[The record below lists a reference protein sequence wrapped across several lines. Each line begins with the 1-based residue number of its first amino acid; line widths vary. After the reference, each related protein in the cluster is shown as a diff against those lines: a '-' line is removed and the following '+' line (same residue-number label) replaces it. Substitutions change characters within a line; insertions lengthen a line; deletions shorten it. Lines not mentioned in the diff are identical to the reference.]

1 MSEKL
6 SIGID
11 LGTSNSALALATAE
25 SEGVEILPITQLAS
39 PGTLLEQA
47 LLPSALY
54 LPHASEYE
62 ESQFSLPW
70 SEVRDSPQVVGV
82 YARER
87 GQDVP
92 ERVITSAKSWL
103 CNPRVDR
110 RGAILPWKS
119 EGEFTRLSPLE
130 VSAAFL
136 SHLRESLQSS
146 QALGPDATA
155 LEQAEIVLAVPASFD
170 EVARQL
176 TLEAAKDSGWG
187 ELTLLEE
194 PLAAFY
200 AWIDGNA
207 DTWRKQIS
215 AGDVV
220 LVCDVGGGTSD
231 FSLIAVNEAEGEL
244 ELQRISVGEHILLG
258 GDNMDLALAH
268 QIASSLADQG
278 TELEPWQFQV
288 VSQLVQRAKE
298 KLLEEDAPEEVPLS
312 IPSRGASLFA
322 STIQASLKREDVRTL
337 LVEGFFPLSGR
348 DETPRKASS
357 GLRDVGLPYASDPSL
372 SRHLAAFLQTS
383 SQNVHSSEE
392 LLGLVPESLRS
403 DGMIAP
409 TKVLFNGGVFQSKA
423 LRERL
428 LEVVQSWNPETRLEP
443 LDGAE
448 LNLAVA
454 RGAAAYGRLRSSGK
468 GHRVRAGISRSYY
481 IGIESSMPAVPG
493 LEPPLQGLCVL
504 PQGTEEGS
512 EFELED
518 QEFHLLQGEAVRF
531 RFFSSSVR
539 AGDAAGAFVQNAA
552 KQLDELAALE
562 AAISSEVFPEGSE
575 IPVRVKVVV
584 TELGMLELWMQHLD
598 SGQRW
603 KLELDIR
610 ATEAAEVS
618 H

>member
-1 MSEKL
+1 MSEKI

-11 LGTSNSALALATAE
+11 LGTSNSALALAGSGSQAAE
-25 SEGVEILPITQLAS
+25 VVPITQLAS
-39 PGTLLEQA
+39 PGTLVEQS

-54 LPHASEYE
+54 LAHASEFQAD
-62 ESQFSLPW
+62 QFALPW
-70 SEVRDSPQVVGV
+70 NTAPTSPQVIGV
-82 YARER
+82 YAKQR
-87 GQDVP
+87 GHDVP

-103 CNPRVDR
+103 CNPQIDR
-110 RGAILPWKS
+110 RSAVLPWKS
-119 EGEFTRLSPLE
+119 EGDFTPLSPLE

-136 SHLRESLQSS
+136 SHLRASLESSNAAQKAGVSL
-146 QALGPDATA
+146 A
-155 LEQAEIVLAVPASFD
+155 EAEIVLAVPASFD

-176 TLEAAKDSGWG
+176 TIEAAKDAGWG

-200 AWIDGNA
+200 AWIEGNA
-207 DTWRKQIS
+207 ESWRTQVE

-231 FSLIAVNEAEGEL
+231 FSLIAVNESDGEL

-268 QIASSLADQG
+268 QISATLADQG

-288 VSQLVQRAKE
+288 LSQLVQSAKE
-298 KLLEEDAPEEVPLS
+298 KLLTEEAPEEIPLS

-322 STIQASLKREDVRTL
+322 STIQASLKREDVRQL

-348 DETPRKASS
+348 DEKPRKASS
-357 GLRDVGLPYASDPSL
+357 GLRDVGLPYASDPAL
-372 SRHLAAFLQTS
+372 SRHLAAFLGTS
-383 SQNVHSSEE
+383 SANVHSSAE
-392 LLGLVPESLRS
+392 LLALIPERLRS
-403 DGMIAP
+403 EGMIAP
-409 TKVLFNGGVFQSKA
+409 TKVLFNGGVFQASA

-428 LEVVQSWNPETRLEP
+428 IELLQSWNPEIELKP
-443 LDGAE
+443 LVGAE

-454 RGAAAYGRLRSSGK
+454 RGAAAYGKLRSTGQ
-468 GHRVRAGISRSYY
+468 GYRVRAGVSRSYY

-493 LEPPLQGLCVL
+493 IEPPLQGLCVL

-512 EFELED
+512 EFELEQ

-539 AGDAAGAFVQNAA
+539 AGDVAGEFVQNAA
-552 KQLDELAALE
+552 KKLDELASLE
-562 AAISSEVFPEGSE
+562 AAISSEEFREGTE
-575 IPVRVKVVV
+575 IPVRLKIVV
-584 TELGMLELWMQHLD
+584 TELGVLELWMRHAASAQ
-598 SGQRW
+598 QW

-610 ATEAAEVS
+610 SAEAEEVS